1 VTTVGTDCL
10 ESTELVLWVNGSEMV
25 TIVII
30 AGDCTTADELFE
42 TFGSGRVAIVGR
54 DDALALDV

>member
-1 VTTVGTDCL
+1 MVEVEEESLTVLD
-10 ESTELVLWVNGSEMV
+10 VLGAGRV

-30 AGDCTTADELFE
+30 AGDCTTADELLE

>member
-1 VTTVGTDCL
+1 MVEVEEESLTVFD
-10 ESTELVLWVNGSEMV
+10 VLGAGRV

-42 TFGSGRVAIVGR
+42 TFGSETVTIVGR
-54 DDALALDV
+54 DDALALEV